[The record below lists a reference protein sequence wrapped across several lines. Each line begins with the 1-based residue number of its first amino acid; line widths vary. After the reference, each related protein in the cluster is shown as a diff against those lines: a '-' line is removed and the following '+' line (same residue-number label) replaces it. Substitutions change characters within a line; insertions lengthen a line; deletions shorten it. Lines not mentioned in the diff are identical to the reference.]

1 MLEKYT
7 SAYPDICVKLEGE
20 GPPEPVRLRTTEMV
34 ADFGSG
40 FDGTHQ
46 RAFLNGEHSNRGSC
60 SANENQ

>member
-40 FDGTHQ
+40 FDCGPIKALFES
-46 RAFLNGEHSNRGSC
+46 RAFQLWVMLG
-60 SANENQ
+60 Q